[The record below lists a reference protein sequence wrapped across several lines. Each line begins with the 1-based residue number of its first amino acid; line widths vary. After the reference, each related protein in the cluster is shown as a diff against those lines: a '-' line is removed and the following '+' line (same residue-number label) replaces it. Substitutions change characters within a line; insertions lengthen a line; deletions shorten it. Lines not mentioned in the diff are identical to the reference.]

1 MRVERS
7 WLQALVIT
15 PLACGSLAGASAD
28 EVADELKAIED
39 PTILKRR
46 VWLDTEWN
54 RFRDSSDDVEVTVG
68 ALWAWR
74 VTDDRDWALR
84 VKVPVKFHKSGD
96 AAGDADK
103 EGLGDIKLAVGTAF
117 RHQPSLRSA
126 VGLELRFPTAS
137 DNLGSNAYRALLF
150 GTFAWDVT
158 RSITFS
164 PSVEYNNSIK
174 EVRGSA
180 PQEFIELFFP
190 VTFLLPERWS
200 VAPRYEYK
208 VDFANNDQLT
218 RSAKLTVTKL
228 LENQPL
234 GFSVSFKKNI
244 DQTNKEFQINFVTTY
259 YFR

>member
-1 MRVERS
+1 MRTR
-7 WLQALVIT
+7 WIALFA
-15 PLACGSLAGASAD
+15 LLLAGAAMAGTD
-28 EVADELKAIED
+28 QAEIADELKAIED

-54 RFRDSSDDVEVTVG
+54 RFKDSSDDLEFTVG
-68 ALWAWR
+68 GLWAWP
-74 VTDDRDWALR
+74 VTANQDWALR
-84 VKVPVKFHKSGD
+84 IKVPVKFHMAGD
-96 AAGDADK
+96 AAGDSDK

-117 RHQPSLRSA
+117 RHSQSLRSA
-126 VGLELRFPTAS
+126 AGAEMRFPTAS
-137 DNLGSNAYRALLF
+137 DNLGSNAYRTLLF

-164 PSVEYNNSIK
+164 PSVEYNKSIK

-180 PQEFIELFFP
+180 PQEFMELFFP

-208 VDFANNDQLT
+208 VDFANNDQVT
-218 RSAKLTVTKL
+218 RSAKLTITKL

-234 GFSVSFKKNI
+234 GLSVSFKKNI
-244 DQTNKEFQINFVTTY
+244 DETNKEFQINFVTTY

>member
-1 MRVERS
+1 MRTR
-7 WLQALVIT
+7 WIALFA
-15 PLACGSLAGASAD
+15 LLLAGAAMAGTD
-28 EVADELKAIED
+28 QAEIADELKAIED

-54 RFRDSSDDVEVTVG
+54 RFKDSSDDLEFTVG
-68 ALWAWR
+68 GLWAWP
-74 VTDDRDWALR
+74 VTANQDWALR
-84 VKVPVKFHKSGD
+84 IKVPVKFHMAGD
-96 AAGDADK
+96 AAGDSDK

-117 RHQPSLRSA
+117 RHSQSLRSA
-126 VGLELRFPTAS
+126 AGAEMRFPTAS
-137 DNLGSNAYRALLF
+137 DNLGSNAYRTLLF

-164 PSVEYNNSIK
+164 PSVEYNKSIK

-180 PQEFIELFFP
+180 PQEFMELFFP

-208 VDFANNDQLT
+208 VDFANNDQVT
-218 RSAKLTVTKL
+218 RSAKLTITKL
-228 LENQPL
+228 LESQPL
-234 GFSVSFKKNI
+234 GLSLSFKKNI
-244 DQTNKEFQINFVTTY
+244 DETNKEFQINFLTTY